1 MIFEKDKIIQDTQI
15 QNREIQIQKNTYQ
28 ERISEEFRRSV
39 ELGDKYEF
47 YAMIL
52 FYLIN

>member
-28 ERISEEFRRSV
+28 EKISEEFRRSV

-47 YAMIL
+47 YEIIS